1 MNYAT
6 SDVKHSAGGF
16 VQAAGVGGVMNAVT
30 PYGSKGLNAL
40 GNNRAF
46 RAVSSDKV
54 REFTSERLADAI
66 NGASTYALTP
76 QPEQHSWDQ
85 ALIKGLEN
93 SAKGAANSHPKVS
106 QLKAVEG
113 PSIIGA
119 SSLSPGVQLG
129 AGEVGLVGV
138 DTAVAH
144 VEGSNE
150 DK

>member
-1 MNYAT
+1 MERT
-6 SDVKHSAGGF
+6 FD
-16 VQAAGVGGVMNAVT
+16 GV
-30 PYGSKGLNAL
+30 
-40 GNNRAF
+40 
-46 RAVSSDKV
+46 
-54 REFTSERLADAI
+54 

-93 SAKGAANSHPKVS
+93 SAKGAVNSHPKVS

-138 DTAVAH
+138 GTAVAH
-144 VEGSNE
+144 MESSNE